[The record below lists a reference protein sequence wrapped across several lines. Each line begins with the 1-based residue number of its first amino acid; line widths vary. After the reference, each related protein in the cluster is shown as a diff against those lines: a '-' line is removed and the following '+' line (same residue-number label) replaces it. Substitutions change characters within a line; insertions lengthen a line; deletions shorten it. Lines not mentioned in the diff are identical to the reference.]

1 MSCNTEFSHKVLMIR
16 ETYLGEA
23 SKICRAFKFTRP
35 FFDLN
40 NFFGKK
46 DMYFQNFGTLDPN
59 L

>member
-23 SKICRAFKFTRP
+23 SKICGAFTFTRP

-40 NFFGKK
+40 NLFGKK
-46 DMYFQNFGTLDPN
+46 DRYFQNFGILDPN

>member
-1 MSCNTEFSHKVLMIR
+1 MIR

-23 SKICRAFKFTRP
+23 SKICRAFTFTKP

-46 DMYFQNFGTLDPN
+46 DRFGILDQY